1 MKKTAALLL
10 LISVFTACKKSDEI
24 PGEVIVNEDPATYKE
39 IASLNLGG
47 LGSAEITTFDPQ
59 TKRLFAVNN
68 GTVNKIDVIDIVNP
82 ASITLVHS
90 INLGTYGG
98 YVNSVDVSNGKLAA
112 AIESATKQNNG
123 KVVVFNTTTYAEE
136 KVITVGAL
144 PDMVVYSPDG
154 KYILSANEGEPDAP
168 YTNDPEGSVSIISVE
183 NNYSVTTLNFASFA
197 PQLTALKTKGFR
209 VFGPGNDIAKD
220 VEPEYIS
227 VSSDSRTAWV
237 TLQENNAIAVIDIA
251 TKTIT
256 KILPLGFK
264 DYNVAAH
271 AIDPSDKEGGIN
283 FNPWKVYG
291 TYMPDAVASLNY
303 NGIPYL
309 FTANEGDAR
318 EYTGFS
324 ELKRVKDIA
333 LDATAFPD
341 AVTLKQ
347 DIQLGRLN
355 ITTTLGDTDGD
366 GDFDALY
373 GFGARSFSVWNGN
386 TGDLVYDSRNE
397 LDVKAKDLGI
407 YDDNRSDD
415 KGTEPEAI
423 TLGKVGTKTIAFVG
437 MERADAIAVYD
448 VTNPTAPVF
457 IKMFATGDAPEG
469 VLFIPA
475 SKSPIQQSLVV
486 VSSENDGAI
495 KIYKA
500 DKL

>member
-1 MKKTAALLL
+1 MKKLHYFFLELSVRIL

-197 PQLTALKTKGFR
+197 PQLTALKTKVFR

-227 VSSDSRTAWV
+227 VSS
-237 TLQENNAIAVIDIA
+237 
-251 TKTIT
+251 
-256 KILPLGFK
+256 
-264 DYNVAAH
+264 
-271 AIDPSDKEGGIN
+271 
-283 FNPWKVYG
+283 
-291 TYMPDAVASLNY
+291 AS
-303 NGIPYL
+303 
-309 FTANEGDAR
+309 
-318 EYTGFS
+318 
-324 ELKRVKDIA
+324 
-333 LDATAFPD
+333 
-341 AVTLKQ
+341 
-347 DIQLGRLN
+347 
-355 ITTTLGDTDGD
+355 
-366 GDFDALY
+366 
-373 GFGARSFSVWNGN
+373 
-386 TGDLVYDSRNE
+386 
-397 LDVKAKDLGI
+397 
-407 YDDNRSDD
+407 
-415 KGTEPEAI
+415 
-423 TLGKVGTKTIAFVG
+423 
-437 MERADAIAVYD
+437 
-448 VTNPTAPVF
+448 
-457 IKMFATGDAPEG
+457 
-469 VLFIPA
+469 
-475 SKSPIQQSLVV
+475 
-486 VSSENDGAI
+486 
-495 KIYKA
+495 
-500 DKL
+500 

>member
-1 MKKTAALLL
+1 
-10 LISVFTACKKSDEI
+10 
-24 PGEVIVNEDPATYKE
+24 
-39 IASLNLGG
+39 
-47 LGSAEITTFDPQ
+47 
-59 TKRLFAVNN
+59 
-68 GTVNKIDVIDIVNP
+68 
-82 ASITLVHS
+82 
-90 INLGTYGG
+90 
-98 YVNSVDVSNGKLAA
+98 
-112 AIESATKQNNG
+112 
-123 KVVVFNTTTYAEE
+123 
-136 KVITVGAL
+136 
-144 PDMVVYSPDG
+144 
-154 KYILSANEGEPDAP
+154 
-168 YTNDPEGSVSIISVE
+168 
-183 NNYSVTTLNFASFA
+183 
-197 PQLTALKTKGFR
+197 
-209 VFGPGNDIAKD
+209 
-220 VEPEYIS
+220 
-227 VSSDSRTAWV
+227 
-237 TLQENNAIAVIDIA
+237 
-251 TKTIT
+251 
-256 KILPLGFK
+256 
-264 DYNVAAH
+264 
-271 AIDPSDKEGGIN
+271 
-283 FNPWKVYG
+283 
-291 TYMPDAVASLNY
+291 MPDAVASLNY

-355 ITTTLGDTDGD
+355 ITTTLGDADGD